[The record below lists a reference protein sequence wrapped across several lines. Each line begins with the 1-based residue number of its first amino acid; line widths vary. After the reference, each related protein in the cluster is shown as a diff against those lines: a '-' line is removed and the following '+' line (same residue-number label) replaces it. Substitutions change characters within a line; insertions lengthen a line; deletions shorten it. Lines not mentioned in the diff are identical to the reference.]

1 MFFFRYSIFTSV
13 WENFLP
19 IWKNENDMYITPD
32 SNSNPIIY
40 YVKWVVG
47 KSVGT
52 YDATIMNDVYVDGV
66 DHCPYSMDQWKYEW
80 EYNWYEDS
88 TLKFSCVKWK
98 NRE

>member
-1 MFFFRYSIFTSV
+1 
-13 WENFLP
+13 
-19 IWKNENDMYITPD
+19 MYITPD

-47 KSVGT
+47 KSVGSVGK
-52 YDATIMNDVYVDGV
+52 DATIMNDVYVDGV
-66 DHCPYSMDQWKYEW
+66 DNCPYSMDQWKYEW

-98 NRE
+98 NLE